1 MPEHM
6 NDPRLTSRFHDA
18 VGLALLLHQKQ
29 LRKGTDTPYVGH
41 LLAVTALVIEHG
53 GSEDQA
59 IAAVLHDAVEDQGGE
74 PTLAL
79 IRESFGEVVAE
90 LVAALSDTDVT
101 PKPPWR
107 ARKEAYIAH
116 VAEIPEAA
124 VLVALADKVHNARA
138 IVRDVRELG
147 DEVWARFSASGR
159 EEVIWYYRELARSL
173 RGRTDGALMDEL
185 EAVVREMDELAT
197 QERPDSRSR

>member
-1 MPEHM
+1 MPEHT
-6 NDPRLTSRFHDA
+6 DHPRLTSRFHDA

-29 LRKGTDTPYVGH
+29 LRKGTDTPYAGH

-59 IAAVLHDAVEDQGGE
+59 IAAMLHDAVEDQGGE

-79 IRESFGEVVAE
+79 IRKSFGEEVAGI
-90 LVAALSDTDVT
+90 VAALTDTDVT

-116 VAEIPEAA
+116 VAEIPPAA
-124 VLVALADKVHNARA
+124 VLVALADKVHNAQA
-138 IVRDVRELG
+138 IVRDVREHG
-147 DEVWARFSASGR
+147 DEVWERFNAGGR
-159 EEVIWYYRELARSL
+159 EEVVWYYRELARAL
-173 RGRTDGALMDEL
+173 RRRTDGALMDEL
-185 EAVVREMDELAT
+185 EEAVREMEELVHGDR
-197 QERPDSRSR
+197 EP